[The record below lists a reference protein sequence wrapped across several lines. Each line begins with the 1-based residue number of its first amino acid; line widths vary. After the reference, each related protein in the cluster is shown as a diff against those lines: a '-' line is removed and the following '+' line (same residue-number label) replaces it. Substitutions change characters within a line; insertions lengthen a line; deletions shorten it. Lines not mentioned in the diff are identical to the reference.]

1 MDENTKEKKDESSI
15 NVSVEID
22 YYKLATALLQAQK
35 KAKVYE
41 EEKFTKSTF
50 SFLTSGVLYVIGVL
64 GFLITL
70 LSLGY
75 AIYYV
80 FKILQW
86 TDDLH
91 ITANIISCIFI
102 LAIVV
107 CIGILSFML
116 FKSGQEIQKSE
127 DKHFIVAVFSALSGF
142 IALIVALVSLFK

>member
-1 MDENTKEKKDESSI
+1 M
-15 NVSVEID
+15 
-22 YYKLATALLQAQK
+22 
-35 KAKVYE
+35 
-41 EEKFTKSTF
+41 
-50 SFLTSGVLYVIGVL
+50 YVIGVL

-86 TDDLH
+86 TDNLH

-116 FKSGQEIQKSE
+116 FKSGQEIQKSK